1 MKFVNPFA
9 SLKLSYRQNIRA
21 WFYLFLALF
30 SFLFFLFYES
40 EQKFITS
47 SKSVNQ
53 TNEVL
58 TKSRNLLY
66 TVIDIRAD
74 SREYLVTG
82 NTKYLIEFYKEEN
95 QLQTEL
101 TDLKKI
107 SSGST
112 MQIAQSD
119 SLFIIYKKLISLINQ
134 EVKLIIPNFT
144 LSNKETQILDNGKIE
159 FDKLIEKIF
168 QIQTS
173 QNNQLSDFQR
183 ETSDTAK
190 TIQWIIIAFSLFA
203 FFVMINAKSLL
214 LKNYVDRENSKKELR
229 KTKQFY
235 EFSTRVNDL
244 VLYEKNCDKIYA
256 EICKIAIESG
266 QFLLAWLGKPN
277 DQSRSIIPIFWAGKN
292 DGYIDILKN
301 SLSMD
306 DTPQGNGP
314 SGNAFRNGHFY
325 YCNDIANDPQML
337 PWRNEA
343 LKRGYHG
350 SISLPIFTDKRV
362 VGVLTLYTPEPNYFS
377 GEVQTLLVRVSENI
391 GFAIQNIQNAKK
403 AKEIENQL
411 RKVNTA
417 IEQSTSSIVVT
428 DTEGII
434 EYVNPAFC
442 KLTGYSFEEA
452 IGQNP
457 KILKSGHTTDSE
469 YKGLWNKINNNKP
482 WNGEFYNKKK
492 NGEFYWEYVTISP
505 IVNDEGIIT
514 HFVAIKENITEK
526 KNIELAL
533 EEQNKFN
540 IRLLE
545 LSNDIISVI
554 DKSGRFLLLSKS
566 FEKILGYSR
575 DELIGTCAIDT
586 FIEADKN
593 EAIQLFMRLQSDSDG
608 GTARIQTHHL
618 TKEGGVKFI
627 SWSTSWD
634 SHTESF
640 YAIGRDITKEKED
653 EVLKEQ
659 ERVSVENKIR
669 KAVFE
674 GEEIQKR
681 QMSLELHDNI
691 NQIQAA
697 IKIYLDMYA
706 ANRKESA
713 LETAKSLLDKSIQE
727 VRNLSHVIATPP
739 IFDKGWVACIETLLH
754 QIKMYSTINFIF
766 NHDREEYYIP
776 NELKINIYRILQEQ
790 ITNIIKHAKADTTT
804 INLTQTGYLLKF
816 EISDN
821 GVGFDSQKITDGIGL
836 TNIKTRVSTFNGSIY
851 IKTSQNNGCRMEI
864 EFALP
869 NAH

>member
-40 EQKFITS
+40 EQKFINS
-47 SKSVNQ
+47 SKEVNQ
-53 TNEVL
+53 TNLVL
-58 TKSRNLLY
+58 TKSRNILY

-82 NTKYLIEFYKEEN
+82 NNKYLIEFYKEEN

-101 TDLKKI
+101 SDLKKI
-107 SSGST
+107 SAGSP
-112 MQIAQSD
+112 MQKTQYD
-119 SLFIIYKKLISLINQ
+119 SLSSIYNKLISLINQ
-134 EVKLIIPNFT
+134 EVKLIIPNIT
-144 LSNKETQILDNGKIE
+144 LSNKEIQILDNGKKE
-159 FDKLIEKIF
+159 FDSLIEKIF

-214 LKNYVDRENSKKELR
+214 LKNYDDRENSKKELR
-229 KTKQFY
+229 KTKEFY
-235 EFSTRVNDL
+235 EFSARVNDL
-244 VLYEKNCDKIYA
+244 VLYEKNSDKIYD

-292 DGYIDILKN
+292 EGYIDILKN

-350 SISLPIFTDKRV
+350 SISLPIFTEKRV

-391 GFAIQNIQNAKK
+391 GFAIQNIHNAKK

-482 WNGEFYNKKK
+482 WNGEFY
-492 NGEFYWEYVTISP
+492 WEYVTISP
-505 IVNDEGIIT
+505 IVNEEGVIT

-540 IRLLE
+540 TRLLE
-545 LSNDIISVI
+545 LSNDVISVI

-593 EAIQLFMRLQSDSDG
+593 EAIQLFLRLQSDSDG

-618 TKEGGVKFI
+618 TKEGDVKFI
-627 SWSTSWD
+627 SWSASWD
-634 SHTESF
+634 THTESF
-640 YAIGRDITKEKED
+640 YTIGRDITKEKED

-739 IFDKGWVACIETLLH
+739 IFDKGWIACIETLLH

-766 NHDREEYYIP
+766 THNQDEYDIP
-776 NELKINIYRILQEQ
+776 EDLKINIYRILQEQ

-804 INLTQTGYLLKF
+804 ISLEKTGNLLKF
-816 EISDN
+816 EVSDN
-821 GVGFDSQKITDGIGL
+821 GVGFDPLTISDGIGL
-836 TNIKTRVSTFNGSIY
+836 TNIKTRVSTFNGSIH
-851 IKTSQNNGCRMEI
+851 ILSEKNNGCRIQI
-864 EFALP
+864 EFTVPSAQ
-869 NAH
+869 

>member
-9 SLKLSYRQNIRA
+9 ALKLSYRQNIRA

-30 SFLFFLFYES
+30 SLLFFLFYES
-40 EQKFITS
+40 EQKFINS
-47 SKSVNQ
+47 SKQVNQ
-53 TNEVL
+53 TNKIL
-58 TKSRNLLY
+58 TKSRNILY

-82 NTKYLIEFYKEEN
+82 DTKYLIEFYKEEN

-101 TDLKKI
+101 SDLKKI
-107 SSGST
+107 SAGSPI
-112 MQIAQSD
+112 QIAQSD
-119 SLFIIYKKLISLINQ
+119 SLSIIYKKLIFLINQ
-134 EVKLIIPNFT
+134 EVKFIIPNVT
-144 LSNKETQILDNGKIE
+144 LSNKEIQTLDNGKKE
-159 FDKLIEKIF
+159 FDTLIEKVF

-173 QNNQLSDFQR
+173 QNNQLADFQR

-203 FFVMINAKSLL
+203 FFVMLNAMSLL
-214 LKNYVDRENSKKELR
+214 LKNYAEIENSKKELS

-244 VLYEKNCDKIYA
+244 VLYEKNPDTIYKD
-256 EICKIAIESG
+256 ICEIAIQSG
-266 QFLLAWLGKPN
+266 QFLLAWVGAPN
-277 DQSRSIIPIFWAGKN
+277 EQYRSIVPLFWAGN
-292 DGYIDILKN
+292 ENGYISFLKD

-306 DTPQGNGP
+306 DTLQGNGV
-314 SGNAFRNGHFY
+314 SGNAFRKGHFY
-325 YCNDIANDPQML
+325 YCNDISNDPQML

-343 LKRGYHG
+343 LKRGYHA
-350 SISLPIFTDKRV
+350 SISLPIFSDKRV
-362 VGVLTLYTPEPNYFS
+362 IAVFTLYSLEPNYFS
-377 GEVQTLLVRVSENI
+377 DEVQNLLVRVSENI

-403 AKEIENQL
+403 SKEIENQL
-411 RKVNTA
+411 RKVSTA
-417 IEQSTSSIVVT
+417 VDQSTASIVVT
-428 DTEGII
+428 DPEGII

-469 YKGLWNKINNNKP
+469 YKGLWNKINNKKP

-505 IVNDEGIIT
+505 VVNEDAAIT

-540 IRLLE
+540 SRLLE
-545 LSNDIISVI
+545 LSNDVISVI
-554 DKSGRFLLLSKS
+554 DKSGHFLLLSKS

-586 FIEADKN
+586 FIEEDKN
-593 EAIQLFMRLQSDSDG
+593 DATQLFMKLQSDSDG

-618 TKEGGVKFI
+618 TKEGAVKFI
-627 SWSTSWD
+627 SWSTNWD
-634 SHTESF
+634 NHTESF

-653 EVLKEQ
+653 EALKEQ
-659 ERVSVENKIR
+659 ERISLENKLR

-713 LETAKSLLDKSIQE
+713 LETAKNLLNKSIQE

-766 NHDREEYYIP
+766 THNQDDYDIP
-776 NELKINIYRILQEQ
+776 EDLKINIYRILQEQ
-790 ITNIIKHAKADTTT
+790 ITNIIKHAKADTAT
-804 INLTQTGYLLKF
+804 INLVQTGYQLKF
-816 EISDN
+816 EVSDN

-836 TNIKTRVSTFNGSIY
+836 TNIKTRVSTFNGNIHIQSS
-851 IKTSQNNGCRMEI
+851 KNNGCRIEI

-869 NAH
+869 